1 MLRGSGGSCE
11 PCTSNSA
18 GSEQRAPEPRGGL
31 FGLASAFV
39 SHFSGSFFPGMIPRP
54 GFCRTHKPMLQPE
67 ALLLFPF
74 LHKKQ
79 DKG

>member
-1 MLRGSGGSCE
+1 
-11 PCTSNSA
+11 
-18 GSEQRAPEPRGGL
+18 
-31 FGLASAFV
+31 
-39 SHFSGSFFPGMIPRP
+39 
-54 GFCRTHKPMLQPE
+54 MLQPE